1 MGSITL
7 NRVGK
12 AYKSYSRRIYRLLDW
27 FHPWRATRAHL
38 TWVVQDV
45 SFTVSPGE
53 ALGIIGLNG
62 AGKST
67 LLKMIA
73 GTSIATSG
81 SIRTEG
87 RIAAILELGMGFHPE
102 FTGRQNVLM
111 SGSLLGLNTNE
122 LIALMPAIE
131 EFAEIGEYFDQPL
144 RVYSSGMQMR
154 LAFSIATARRPDILI
169 VDEALSVGDA
179 YFQHK
184 SFERIRQFN
193 GLGTT
198 LLLVSHDKSAIVSV
212 CQRAAL
218 LSGGKLVS
226 IGNAEE
232 VMDFYNAS
240 LANHQTQ
247 SIEKITL
254 ADGRIQTIS
263 GSFEATVQSIA
274 LINELDQV
282 IEVVNVGQTVRL
294 VVEVAIYQD
303 IECLV
308 FGYGIKDRFG
318 RVIFG
323 TNTAILQRTIENAK
337 AGQRFRIEAQ
347 FTVSLGVG
355 NYSIQTAL
363 TSTDTHLANNYEWR
377 ELALVFTVVNTN
389 KPYFEGTN
397 WMNPAVTTIPV
408 PPHNIL

>member
-1 MGSITL
+1 MGTITL
-7 NRVGK
+7 TNVGK
-12 AYKSYSRRIYRLLDW
+12 AYKNYTRRLNRLFDW
-27 FHPWRATRAHL
+27 FVPPRASRAQL
-38 TWVVQDV
+38 KWVIQDV
-45 SFTVSPGE
+45 SLTVNAGE

-73 GTSIATSG
+73 GTTLPSMG
-81 SIRTEG
+81 SIQTQG

-111 SGSLLGLNTNE
+111 SGSLLGYKTEE
-122 LIALMPAIE
+122 LKKLMPTIQ
-131 EFAEIGEYFDQPL
+131 EFAEIDDYFDQPL

-154 LAFSIATARRPDILI
+154 LAFSIATATRPDILI

-184 SFERIRQFN
+184 SFERIREFN
-193 GLGTT
+193 KLGTT

-212 CQRAAL
+212 CQRAVL
-218 LSGGKLVS
+218 LEGGKLLS
-226 IGNAEE
+226 IGNAEQ

-247 SIEKITL
+247 TIKQVTL
-254 ADGRIQTIS
+254 EDGRVQTTS
-263 GSFEATVQSIA
+263 GGFEATVQSIR
-274 LINELDQV
+274 LLDEQNQGL
-282 IEVVNVGQTVRL
+282 EVVDVGQTVRL
-294 VVEVAIYQD
+294 VIEVAVHQD
-303 IECLV
+303 IPRLI

-323 TNTAILQRTIENAK
+323 TNTAILKQPIDNAK
-337 AGQRFRIEAQ
+337 AGQTYQIIVCFVAN
-347 FTVSLGVG
+347 LGMG

-377 ELALVFTVVNTN
+377 ELALVFTVMNSE

-397 WMNPAVTTIPV
+397 WMNPAVRITLSV
-408 PPHNIL
+408 